1 MACRMSDPFTIALW
15 CADTTRFAS
24 MVASHLLTEGIHAA
38 NSGRI
43 ENRLPVVV
51 GVANTRR
58 WPVLARTVAAR
69 GVIRARTPH
78 ITTTMRQHH
87 YLLTVVSGASVDS
100 GGAPWAAAAARVI
113 EAHKLVMAL
122 EAVSPSELNGEQLV
136 DVFASVA
143 QQPVNIRVSKE
154 VDVMHVADTCQRL
167 VSALAR

>member
-51 GVANTRR
+51 GVANSRR
-58 WPVLARTVAAR
+58 WPVLARTVATR

-78 ITTTMRQHH
+78 ITTVRQHH

-100 GGAPWAAAAARVI
+100 GGVPRAAAAARVI

-122 EAVSPSELNGEQLV
+122 EAVTPSELSGEQLV
-136 DVFASVA
+136 NVFASVA

-154 VDVMHVADTCQRL
+154 VDVMHVADSCQRL

>member
-1 MACRMSDPFTIALW
+1 MSDPFTIALW

-43 ENRLPVVV
+43 ENHLPVVV

-78 ITTTMRQHH
+78 ITTVRQHH

-100 GGAPWAAAAARVI
+100 GGAPRAAAAARVI
-113 EAHKLVMAL
+113 DAHKLVMAL
-122 EAVSPSELNGEQLV
+122 EAVTPSELSSEQLV

-143 QQPVNIRVSKE
+143 QQPLNIRVSKE
-154 VDVMHVADTCQRL
+154 VDVMQVADSCQRL

>member
-1 MACRMSDPFTIALW
+1 MSDPFTIALW

-43 ENRLPVVV
+43 ENHLPVVV

-78 ITTTMRQHH
+78 ITTVRQHH

-100 GGAPWAAAAARVI
+100 GGAPRAAAAARVI
-113 EAHKLVMAL
+113 DAHNLVMAL
-122 EAVSPSELNGEQLV
+122 EAVTPSELSGEQLV

-143 QQPVNIRVSKE
+143 QHPLNIQVSKE
-154 VDVMHVADTCQRL
+154 VDVMQVADSCQRL

>member
-1 MACRMSDPFTIALW
+1 MSDPFTIALW

-38 NSGRI
+38 NRGRI
-43 ENRLPVVV
+43 ENHLPVVV

-69 GVIRARTPH
+69 GVIRARTPL
-78 ITTTMRQHH
+78 ITTMRQHH

-100 GGAPWAAAAARVI
+100 GGAPRAAAAARVI

-122 EAVSPSELNGEQLV
+122 EAVTPSHLSGEQLV

-143 QQPVNIRVSKE
+143 QQPVNIQVSKE
-154 VDVMHVADTCQRL
+154 VDVMQVADNCQRL

>member
-1 MACRMSDPFTIALW
+1 MSDPFTIALW

-69 GVIRARTPH
+69 GVIRARTLH
-78 ITTTMRQHH
+78 ITTVRQHH

-100 GGAPWAAAAARVI
+100 GGAPRAAAAARVI

-122 EAVSPSELNGEQLV
+122 EAVTPSELSGEQLV
-136 DVFASVA
+136 NVFASVA

-154 VDVMHVADTCQRL
+154 VDVMQVADSCQRL

>member
-1 MACRMSDPFTIALW
+1 MSDPFTIALW

-38 NSGRI
+38 NSGRV
-43 ENRLPVVV
+43 ESQLPIVV

-58 WPVLARTVAAR
+58 WPVFTRAVAVR

-78 ITTTMRQHH
+78 ITTVRQHH

-100 GGAPWAAAAARVI
+100 GGAPRAVAGARVI
-113 EAHKLVMAL
+113 DAHKLVMAL
-122 EAVSPSELNGEQLV
+122 EAVTPSDLSGEQLV

-143 QQPVNIRVSKE
+143 QQPVSIQVSKE
-154 VDVMHVADTCQRL
+154 VDVMQVADSCQRL

>member
-1 MACRMSDPFTIALW
+1 MSDPFTIALW

-43 ENRLPVVV
+43 ENHLPVVV

-78 ITTTMRQHH
+78 ITTVRQHH

-100 GGAPWAAAAARVI
+100 GGAPRAAAAARVI
-113 EAHKLVMAL
+113 DAHKLVMAL
-122 EAVSPSELNGEQLV
+122 EAVTPSELSSEQLV

-154 VDVMHVADTCQRL
+154 VDVMQVADSCQRL

>member
-1 MACRMSDPFTIALW
+1 MSDPFTIALW

-43 ENRLPVVV
+43 ENHLPVVV

-78 ITTTMRQHH
+78 ITTMRQHH

-100 GGAPWAAAAARVI
+100 GGAPRAAAAARVI
-113 EAHKLVMAL
+113 DAHKLVMAL
-122 EAVSPSELNGEQLV
+122 EAVTPSELSSEQLV

-143 QQPVNIRVSKE
+143 QQPVNIQVSKE
-154 VDVMHVADTCQRL
+154 VDVMQVADSCQRL

>member
-1 MACRMSDPFTIALW
+1 MSDPFTIALW

-43 ENRLPVVV
+43 ENHLPVVV

-78 ITTTMRQHH
+78 ITTVRQHH

-100 GGAPWAAAAARVI
+100 GGAPRAAAAARVI
-113 EAHKLVMAL
+113 DAHKLVMAL
-122 EAVSPSELNGEQLV
+122 EAVTPSELSGEQLV

-143 QQPVNIRVSKE
+143 QHPLNIRVSEE
-154 VDVMHVADTCQRL
+154 VDVMQVADSCQRL

>member
-1 MACRMSDPFTIALW
+1 MSDPFTIALW

-38 NSGRI
+38 NSGRV
-43 ENRLPVVV
+43 ENHLPVVV

-78 ITTTMRQHH
+78 ITTMRQHH

-100 GGAPWAAAAARVI
+100 GGAPRAAAAARVI
-113 EAHKLVMAL
+113 DAHKLVMAL
-122 EAVSPSELNGEQLV
+122 EAVTPSELSSEQLV

-154 VDVMHVADTCQRL
+154 VDVMQVADSCQRL

>member
-69 GVIRARTPH
+69 GVIRARTPL
-78 ITTTMRQHH
+78 ITTVRQHH

-100 GGAPWAAAAARVI
+100 GGAPRAAAAARVI
-113 EAHKLVMAL
+113 DAHKLVMAL
-122 EAVSPSELNGEQLV
+122 EAVTPSELSSEQLV

-143 QQPVNIRVSKE
+143 QQPVSIQVSKE
-154 VDVMHVADTCQRL
+154 VDVMQVADSCQRL

>member
-1 MACRMSDPFTIALW
+1 MSDPFTIALW

-43 ENRLPVVV
+43 ENHLPVVV

-78 ITTTMRQHH
+78 ITTVRQHH

-100 GGAPWAAAAARVI
+100 GGAPRAAAAARVI
-113 EAHKLVMAL
+113 DAHNLVMAL
-122 EAVSPSELNGEQLV
+122 EAVTPSELSGEQLV
-136 DVFASVA
+136 DVFVSVA
-143 QQPVNIRVSKE
+143 QHPLNIRVSEE
-154 VDVMHVADTCQRL
+154 VDVMQVADSCQRL

>member
-1 MACRMSDPFTIALW
+1 MSDPFTIALW

-43 ENRLPVVV
+43 ENHLPVVV

-78 ITTTMRQHH
+78 ITTVRQHH

-100 GGAPWAAAAARVI
+100 GGAPRAAAAARVI
-113 EAHKLVMAL
+113 DAHNLVMAL
-122 EAVSPSELNGEQLV
+122 EAVTPSELSSEQLV

-143 QQPVNIRVSKE
+143 QHPLNIRVSEE
-154 VDVMHVADTCQRL
+154 VDVMQVADSCQRL

>member
-1 MACRMSDPFTIALW
+1 MSDPFTIAVW

-51 GVANTRR
+51 GVANSRR
-58 WPVLARTVAAR
+58 WPMRARTVAAR
-69 GVIRARTPH
+69 GVIRAHTPH
-78 ITTTMRQHH
+78 ITTVRQHH
-87 YLLTVVSGASVDS
+87 YLLTVVSGSSVDS
-100 GGAPWAAAAARVI
+100 GGVSRAAAAARVI

-122 EAVSPSELNGEQLV
+122 EAVTPSELSGEQLV
-136 DVFASVA
+136 NVFASVA

-154 VDVMHVADTCQRL
+154 VDVMQVADSCQRL

>member
-78 ITTTMRQHH
+78 ITTMRQHH

-100 GGAPWAAAAARVI
+100 GGAPRAAAAARVI

-122 EAVSPSELNGEQLV
+122 EAVTPSELNGEQLV

-143 QQPVNIRVSKE
+143 QQPVKKWVGKE
-154 VDVMHVADTCQRL
+154 VDVMHVADSCQRL

>member
-1 MACRMSDPFTIALW
+1 MSDPFTIALW

-43 ENRLPVVV
+43 ENHLPVVV

-78 ITTTMRQHH
+78 ITTVRQHH

-100 GGAPWAAAAARVI
+100 GGAPRAAAAARVI
-113 EAHKLVMAL
+113 DAHNLVMAL
-122 EAVSPSELNGEQLV
+122 EAVTPSELSGEQLV

-143 QQPVNIRVSKE
+143 QHPLNIRVSEE
-154 VDVMHVADTCQRL
+154 VDVMQVADSCQRL

>member
-1 MACRMSDPFTIALW
+1 MSDPFTIALW

-43 ENRLPVVV
+43 ENHLPVVV

-69 GVIRARTPH
+69 GVIRARTPL
-78 ITTTMRQHH
+78 ITTVRQHH

-100 GGAPWAAAAARVI
+100 GGAPRAAAAARVI
-113 EAHKLVMAL
+113 DAHKLVMAL
-122 EAVSPSELNGEQLV
+122 EAVTPSELSSEQLV

-143 QQPVNIRVSKE
+143 QHPLNIRVSEE
-154 VDVMHVADTCQRL
+154 VDVMQVADSCQRL

>member
-78 ITTTMRQHH
+78 ITTVRQHH

-100 GGAPWAAAAARVI
+100 GGAPRAAAVARVI

-122 EAVSPSELNGEQLV
+122 EAVTPSELSGEQLV
-136 DVFASVA
+136 NVFASVA
-143 QQPVNIRVSKE
+143 QQPVNVRVSKE
-154 VDVMHVADTCQRL
+154 VDVMQVADSCQRL

>member
-1 MACRMSDPFTIALW
+1 MSDPFTIALW

-43 ENRLPVVV
+43 ENHLPVVV

-78 ITTTMRQHH
+78 ITTVRQHH

-100 GGAPWAAAAARVI
+100 GGAPRAAAAARVI
-113 EAHKLVMAL
+113 DAHKLVMAL
-122 EAVSPSELNGEQLV
+122 EAVTPSELSSEQLV

-143 QQPVNIRVSKE
+143 QHPLNIRVSEE
-154 VDVMHVADTCQRL
+154 VDVMQVADSCQRL

>member
-1 MACRMSDPFTIALW
+1 MNDPFTIALW

-38 NSGRI
+38 NSGRV
-43 ENRLPVVV
+43 ENHLPVVV

-69 GVIRARTPH
+69 GVIRARTPL
-78 ITTTMRQHH
+78 ITTVRQHH

-100 GGAPWAAAAARVI
+100 GGAPRAAAAARVI
-113 EAHKLVMAL
+113 DAHKLVMAL
-122 EAVSPSELNGEQLV
+122 EAVTPSELSSEQLV

-143 QQPVNIRVSKE
+143 QQPVNIQVSKE
-154 VDVMHVADTCQRL
+154 VDLMQVADSCQRL

>member
-1 MACRMSDPFTIALW
+1 MSDLFTIALW

-51 GVANTRR
+51 GVANARR

-78 ITTTMRQHH
+78 ITTMRQHH

-100 GGAPWAAAAARVI
+100 GGVPQAAAAARVI

-122 EAVSPSELNGEQLV
+122 EATTPSELSGEQLV

-143 QQPVNIRVSKE
+143 QQPLNVRVSKE
-154 VDVMHVADTCQRL
+154 VDVMQVADSCQRL

>member
-1 MACRMSDPFTIALW
+1 MSDPFTIALW

-43 ENRLPVVV
+43 ENHLPVVV

-78 ITTTMRQHH
+78 ITTVRQHH

-100 GGAPWAAAAARVI
+100 GGAPRAAAAARVI
-113 EAHKLVMAL
+113 DAHNFVMAL
-122 EAVSPSELNGEQLV
+122 EAVTPSELSGEQLV

-143 QQPVNIRVSKE
+143 QHPLNIRVSEE
-154 VDVMHVADTCQRL
+154 VDVMQVADSCQRL